1 MLIMLAFVH
10 VTEDGIE
17 PFEQASTANALESIK
32 EPGCKAFNVIRQI
45 DDPTRFVLHE
55 IYDDQAALD
64 AHKTTPHYQ
73 AWRDAVADLQAEPR
87 YGLKYT
93 AVHHAEL

>member
-10 VTEDGIE
+10 VTDDGIE
-17 PFEQASTANALESIK
+17 KFAAASTANALESIK
-32 EPGCKAFNVIRQI
+32 EPGCKAFNVIQQN
-45 DDPTRFVLHE
+45 DDPSKFVLHE

-64 AHKTTPHYQ
+64 RHKETAHYA
-73 AWRDAVADLQAEPR
+73 AWRDAVADIMAEPR
-87 YGLKYT
+87 YGLKYS